1 MKSKENEESST
12 TTFDSSSEP
21 MISSSSESQ
30 EKRKRGRPK
39 KTEYHPQPQYNPIY
53 NTPLGYQ
60 YAPPR
65 TFPITMGYNNSLY
78 RPPMFRQYPEFN
90 PYRIPPGYPG
100 TYIHNITM
108 PYSYSVAHKPQPKPA
123 RKIEEPRRKRRSAA
137 IAKELPAPKEE
148 LEETGESEE
157 FDRIERLLDYNE
169 KDDTYY
175 VKFRQKS
182 YLHCEWL
189 KREEIAQTRAGS
201 IKIKRFKPKPEPFDP
216 EFLKVDR
223 VLHEDMDEEGRF
235 FLIKWKNLAY
245 EFSTFEY
252 EEVIKDLENFRE
264 ELNAYYERR
273 KAKPMKMSL
282 EWRPSREYFLKFKES
297 PVFKGGNM
305 LRAYQ
310 LEGLNWLLSRWYYK
324 QSCIMADEMGL
335 GKTVQSVTFINTLFE
350 CYNYTAPVLII
361 SPLSTLIHWER
372 EFKSWT
378 NLRILTFHGSIQ
390 GRERI
395 CEYEFY
401 LQKNGVST
409 NIRLFDVLI
418 TTYETVMASIRQL
431 QEFDF
436 SVGIF
441 DEAHRLKNSSSK
453 AVSAVKS
460 LNFEHK
466 VLLSGTPLQNNL
478 NELWSLLNFI
488 NPIQFSSQQNFL
500 EEFRLEKTED
510 VERLQNLLRP
520 LMLRRMKEDVEKSIP
535 LKEETIIEV
544 ELTMI
549 QKRYY
554 RAILEKNLEFL
565 KKGGSEVAPNL
576 LNAMMELRKCCI
588 HPYLIKGAEESII
601 SDYLKRKTSV
611 LHQSDNTGLQ
621 EAQGSA
627 SEAQLAQSGGSIV
640 DAVESNTTSHESI
653 KIVDSNVGVSLPIEE
668 YYKILIQSS
677 GKLVLLDKLLQKLK
691 DNHKV
696 LIFSQMT
703 RCLDLLSDY
712 LSFRKYKYER
722 IDGAVRGENRQ
733 AAIDRFSTTDVF
745 VFLLCTRAGGVG
757 INLTAAD
764 TVIIF
769 DSDWN
774 PQNDLQAQARC
785 HRIGQTS
792 EVKVYRL
799 ITRNTYE
806 REMFD
811 KAGLKLGLDR
821 AVLQKMSYDNKDH
834 KMKKKDAVEILLK
847 KGAYG
852 VLMETDEA
860 SRKFCEE
867 DIDQILERRTK
878 IIRHQDG
885 GNVFSKASFQVEE
898 EIDDPDF
905 WENLLSKK
913 EKAENEG
920 RIKRQMRRVAREGV
934 LSKEECERVDALI
947 SQLTEAIDARERAD
961 DTKNTVPA
969 EGDMHKQG
977 TSDNAEVSDDLLRD
991 KCLLVF
997 LTLLRKGVKALSSLK
1012 FDTKNIIL
1020 MVYQHCLSH
1029 VSNKKQAEDMTL
1041 NMESFTKKPRA
1052 TEESE
1057 NASTAL
1063 APILDNS
1070 LYTEFGVKMLLRVQ
1084 VPFILQSLLKVADIN
1099 LERTRGWST
1108 EDDKRLVNWVLSYGY
1123 DNYPTGLGTEKGLF
1137 RGKTSE
1143 DLNQRVRKI
1152 ILSLK
1157 QKSEER
1163 QNTEDPALI
1172 SAILLFG
1179 RVTEKNGAKLAE
1191 LLGKEK
1197 VEEMK
1202 NLVSRIC
1209 VKKSRRKRENDNEL
1223 LMYDRIV
1230 LFDRFNSLEVMPAVK
1245 RLQGMPRKWK
1255 VDDDL
1260 RLQELVETQGLT
1272 EDVLKE
1278 LGINEEIAIKRIE
1291 TLVNTNAED
1300 DD

>member
-1 MKSKENEESST
+1 MKPKENEESST

-21 MISSSSESQ
+21 MMSSSESQ

-108 PYSYSVAHKPQPKPA
+108 PYSYSVAPKHQPKPV

-137 IAKELPAPKEE
+137 IAKELPTPKEE
-148 LEETGESEE
+148 FEETAESEE
-157 FDRIERLLDYNE
+157 YDRIEKLLDYNE
-169 KDDTYY
+169 EEDTYY

-189 KREEIAQTRAGS
+189 KREEIAQTRAGL
-201 IKIKRFKPKPEPFDP
+201 IKIKRFKPRPEPFDP
-216 EFLKVDR
+216 EFVKVDR
-223 VLHEDMDEEGRF
+223 VLHEDVDEEGRF

-245 EFSTFEY
+245 EFATFES
-252 EEVIKDLENFRE
+252 EESIKDAENFRE
-264 ELNAYYERR
+264 ELEAYYERR

-310 LEGLNWLLSRWYYK
+310 IEGLNWLLSRWYYK

-335 GKTVQSVTFINTLFE
+335 GKTVQSVAFINTLFE

-361 SPLSTLIHWER
+361 SPLSTLINWER

-418 TTYETVMASIRQL
+418 TTYETVMASIKQL

-436 SVGIF
+436 AVGIF

-488 NPIQFSSQQNFL
+488 NPVQFSSLQNFL
-500 EEFRLEKTED
+500 EEFRLEKMED

-554 RAILEKNLEFL
+554 RAILEKNMEFL
-565 KKGGSEVAPNL
+565 KKGGSDVAPNL

-601 SDYLKRKTSV
+601 SDYQKRKASV
-611 LHQSDNTGLQ
+611 LHGGSTGAQ
-621 EAQGSA
+621 EVQAGA
-627 SEAQLAQSGGSIV
+627 ADPQLGQSGGSLV
-640 DAVESNTTSHESI
+640 DAIESNTTSRESI
-653 KIVDSNVGVSLPIEE
+653 KIVDSNVSVSLPIEE

-703 RCLDLLSDY
+703 RCLDLLSEY

-745 VFLLCTRAGGVG
+745 VFLLCTKAGGVG

-934 LSKEECERVDALI
+934 LSREECERVDALI
-947 SQLTEAIDARERAD
+947 SQLTEAIDARARTDGAD
-961 DTKNTVPA
+961 GA
-969 EGDMHKQG
+969 AQAGEGTHRQEGADG
-977 TSDNAEVSDDLLRD
+977 AGSADGLLRD

-997 LTLLRKGVKALSSLK
+997 LTLLRKGIKALSSLK
-1012 FDTKNIIL
+1012 FDTKNIL
-1020 MVYQHCLSH
+1020 LVVYQHCLGRI
-1029 VSNKKQAEDMTL
+1029 SNKKQAEDMTL
-1041 NMESFTKKPRA
+1041 NMESFVKKPKA
-1052 TEESE
+1052 AEEGE
-1057 NASTAL
+1057 EASAAFASAL
-1063 APILDNS
+1063 GDP
-1070 LYTEFGVKMLLRVQ
+1070 LYAEFGVKMLLRVQ
-1084 VPFILQSLLKVADIN
+1084 VPFILQSLLKVADLN

-1157 QKSEER
+1157 QKSEEE

-1172 SAILLFG
+1172 TAILSFG
-1179 RVTEKNGAKLAE
+1179 RVTEKNAAKLTE
-1191 LLGKEK
+1191 LLGEEK
-1197 VEEMK
+1197 VEEMRS
-1202 NLVSRIC
+1202 LVSKIC
-1209 VKKSRRKRENDNEL
+1209 VKKSRRKRESDNEL

-1230 LFDRFNSLEVMPAVK
+1230 MFDRFNSLEVMPTVK

-1255 VDDDL
+1255 VEDDM

-1278 LGINEEIAIKRIE
+1278 LGINEEIALKRIE
-1291 TLVNTNAED
+1291 ALVNTSVED